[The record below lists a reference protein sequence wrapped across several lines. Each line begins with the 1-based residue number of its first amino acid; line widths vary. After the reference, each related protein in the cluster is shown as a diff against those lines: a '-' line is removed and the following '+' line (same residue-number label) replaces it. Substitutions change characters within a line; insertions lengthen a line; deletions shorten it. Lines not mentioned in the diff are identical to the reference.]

1 MRRPPKREAAGFCA
15 GSISETQSMVRK
27 IFNNEQVTC
36 VGARVVGKAMKE
48 SDHALIFIYKIDW
61 EQGSAFS

>member
-1 MRRPPKREAAGFCA
+1 MRRPPKKVAAEFCA
-15 GSISETQSMVRK
+15 GPISEMRSVVRK